1 MTDVTSG
8 LTTGTVVKRQLGT
21 LPMVAILYFSV
32 SGGPYGLEASISASG
47 PGMALLM
54 LLIVPVIFAI
64 PCALMVAELGSAMPV
79 EGGYYHWVKA
89 GLGRGAAVVQGIWNW
104 ILTFLDTAL
113 YPIVFADYLS
123 SWIPGIERGKHV
135 GFALLGG
142 TFSFDAHWLVTIA
155 FMVPLAY
162 LNIRGSRLVGEMS
175 TLLMILVLAPFVIL
189 SVYGL
194 IHFATSDA
202 TLASSFTMPNE
213 SIWSSFGLG
222 LGIVIW
228 NYIGWESPSTILG
241 EVDNPRRTYVRALW
255 ISVPLI
261 TISYLLPMIA
271 ALGSGLHADDPSAWA
286 DGDFADVGGLL
297 AGDWLKVA
305 IIVGA
310 VIAQV
315 GLFSSLLMSGSR
327 VPRVLAGEGYLPRW
341 LAHDH
346 ERFGTPARAI
356 IVSCFVFALFCAMDF
371 SALVNADVMVNLAA
385 LLMQFV
391 ALIVLRRRRPDL
403 ERPYKVPGGA
413 IGLGLLVL
421 GPAICTAWLVTSSFH
436 EEPEAFWIGIGLL
449 ALGVVAYPL
458 LRRRYS
464 GEPTLG

>member
-1 MTDVTSG
+1 MTEVRPTI
-8 LTTGTVVKRQLGT
+8 TTGVVMRRQLRT

-32 SGGPYGLEASISASG
+32 SGGPYGLEESISAAG
-47 PGMALLM
+47 PGMALL
-54 LLIVPVIFAI
+54 LLLAVPIIFAI

-89 GLGRGAAVVQGIWNW
+89 GLGQGAAVVQGIWNW

-113 YPIVFADYLS
+113 YPIVFADYLA
-123 SWIPGIERGKHV
+123 SWIPGLERGNH
-135 GFALLGG
+135 AALTLLGG
-142 TFSFDAHWLVTIA
+142 TFSFDVHWLVTIA

-162 LNIRGSRLVGEMS
+162 LNVRGSRLVGEMS

-194 IHFATSDA
+194 VHLATSDA
-202 TLASSFTMPNE
+202 SLASSFTIPDQGAV
-213 SIWSSFGLG
+213 SAFGLG

-241 EVDNPRRTYVRALW
+241 EVKDPGRTYVRALW

-271 ALGSGLHADDPSAWA
+271 ALGSGLHAGDPGAWR
-286 DGDFADVGGLL
+286 DGDFADVGALL
-297 AGDWLKVA
+297 AGDWLKVL
-305 IIVGA
+305 IVVGA
-310 VIAQV
+310 VIAQI

-327 VPRVLAGEGYLPRW
+327 VPRVLAGEGFLPRW

-346 ERFGTPARAI
+346 PKFGTPARAI
-356 IVSCFVFALFCAMDF
+356 VVSCVVFGLFCAMDF
-371 SALVNADVMVNLAA
+371 SALVNADVIVNLSA

-391 ALIVLRRRRPDL
+391 ALIVLRRRQPDL
-403 ERPYKVPGGA
+403 LRPYRVPGGA
-413 IGLGLLVL
+413 FGLGLLVL
-421 GPAICTAWLVTSSFH
+421 GPVVCTGWLLRSSFT
-436 EEPEAFWIGIGLL
+436 EEPAAFWIGIGLL
-449 ALGVVAYPL
+449 GLGVVSYPV
-458 LRRRYS
+458 LRRQFAGR
-464 GEPTLG
+464 PVAA